1 MNKISRL
8 ETVSLFLY
16 RKGSGREETGREMR
30 KEGEDIIKILILGI
44 SDI

>member
-16 RKGSGREETGREMR
+16 RKGSGREETGRERR
-30 KEGEDIIKILILGI
+30 KEGEDIRKSLLLGL
-44 SDI
+44 SDL